1 MEVSYSRKGKQTPMI
16 ILPIWTSFE
25 ILYVPISCILS
36 ILAAILDAI
45 LDLKNWKHNL
55 INGS

>member
-1 MEVSYSRKGKQTPMI
+1 MI

-25 ILYVPISCILS
+25 ILYIPISCILS

-45 LDLKNWKHNL
+45 LNFNDWQHNI